1 MSLFDTPKHL
11 IKHLIQLF
19 FAITLFASINS
30 SFAMTLKIATLAPD
44 GTTWMTQMRA
54 AAKEIE
60 EQTNGRVKLKFYPG
74 GVMGN
79 DKSVMKKIR
88 LGQLHGGA
96 LTGGSLASTYPDMQ
110 IYSLPMTFKDYS
122 EIDFVRPTIDPLL
135 KQGMKKKGFT
145 ILGISEGGFAYLMSS
160 STIKNVEDLKKHK
173 LWIPEDDVLNE
184 ALFSKM
190 GISPVTLPLA
200 DVYTGLQTG
209 LIDTIGATTTGAL
222 AFQWHTRIRSITDV
236 PLLYLVGV
244 LIIDNKRFNKIE
256 PADQKIIKE
265 IVART
270 FSTMDE
276 INRKDNENARQALV
290 KMGTEFALPD
300 KEEIAYWNRLAD
312 EVIEETGNKA
322 ASPELYR
329 KLEDLLNTYRNKADI
344 SAAN

>member
-1 MSLFDTPKHL
+1 MSLFDTSKQL
-11 IKHLIQLF
+11 IKLF
-19 FAITLFASINS
+19 ITISLLASFNN

-54 AAKEIE
+54 AAKEITE
-60 EQTNGRVKLKFYPG
+60 KTNGRVKLKFYPG

-96 LTGGSLASTYPDMQ
+96 LTGGSLANTYPDMQ
-110 IYSLPMTFKDYS
+110 IYSLPMVFKDYD
-122 EIDFVRPTIDPLL
+122 EIDSVRPTLDPLL
-135 KQGMKKKGFT
+135 KQGMEKKGFT
-145 ILGISEGGFAYLMSS
+145 ILGISEGGFAYLMSG

-173 LWIPEDDVLNE
+173 LWIPEDDILNE

-256 PADQKIIKE
+256 PADQKIIKD

-270 FSTMDE
+270 FSSMDK
-276 INRKDNENARQALV
+276 INRKDNENARQALI
-290 KMGTEFALPD
+290 KMGTEFVLPEKD
-300 KEEIAYWNRLAD
+300 EIAYWKSLAE
-312 EVIEETGNKA
+312 EVIEETGSKA

-329 KLEDLLNTYRNKADI
+329 KLNALLDSYRTKADN
-344 SAAN
+344 SAGN